1 MFERLTARS
10 PKNGMAYLINVK
22 QNEQDV
28 ESPYPNT
35 LRCIMDSFNRLAA
48 YEDSGLTPEEV
59 QELKVS
65 VKICEDCW
73 NHAQAKAE
81 GRLVVL
87 PCKIGDEVWFLE
99 KQLDIANGT
108 CSTVISEYIVTEIRG
123 NKYNPLWYMAS
134 SEGCTHRDF
143 HPTEIGKTVFLTKE
157 AAEKALGGGE
167 SD

>member
-10 PKNGMAYLINVK
+10 PKNSMAYLINVK

-35 LRCIMDSFNRLAA
+35 LRCIMDSFNRLAS
-48 YEDSGLTPEEV
+48 YEDSGLSPEEV

-73 NHAQAKAE
+73 NHAQAKAD

-87 PCKIGDEVWFLE
+87 LPIDTEV
-99 KQLDIANGT
+99 
-108 CSTVISEYIVTEIRG
+108 YIVQDGEILTFRIYEFSLLSV
-123 NKYNPLWYMAS
+123 NNQNVRYWAECISDENEDCL
-134 SEGCTHRDF
+134 DF
-143 HPTEIGKTVFLTKE
+143 WADEIGKVVFLTEMEAKE
-157 AAEKALGGGE
+157 VLKCQR
-167 SD
+167 